1 MPNLSPAQESALR
14 ELAGVAEVIR
24 GYLPNTSAFTH
35 AHQLYSWLSPM
46 PSSHHATP
54 GEVDRNVNLLR
65 ADLEALASPDSKL
78 PTGVAIKKP
87 EIAQL
92 LRQLNDVYSQAV
104 QALGEG

>member
-1 MPNLSPAQESALR
+1 
-14 ELAGVAEVIR
+14 
-24 GYLPNTSAFTH
+24 
-35 AHQLYSWLSPM
+35 M